1 MSDDSARPTD
11 PETVPEPV
19 VRRRRGWRFSAVWL
33 VPLVAILVGIG
44 LVVRTQL
51 ERGPTIHISFDSAMW
66 LTAGKTEV
74 RYKNVP
80 MGQVTALRLDKNFN
94 RVIATVELR
103 RSAARLARADTRFW
117 IVRPHVDLRGVSG
130 LGTLLSGTY
139 IGVDIGQS
147 TQRQTNFVGLEAQPA
162 VTSTQHGRRYRLVAQ
177 DIGSLNVGA
186 PVYYR
191 RFAVG
196 RVTAEHLDPDGDA
209 AQIDIFVRAPFD
221 KLVKNSTRF
230 WNASGINV
238 SLGASGFKLDTQ
250 SIVSILMGGVAFG
263 QQRGET
269 DQAVAAD
276 QQAFTLYPTEAA
288 AMAPF
293 SGPGQ
298 TVRMRFDSSVR
309 GLAIGAEVDF
319 HGIDFGHVTALNLHY
334 DPARASFYTDVDA
347 VVFPDLLGTAEPLVE
362 QLAKTSPVGRDR
374 PMALLVSK
382 GLRAQLRTANLLSGQ
397 LYVALEMMPHAK
409 PVTLDVERN
418 PIVIPTVPGSLE
430 QLQEQIVQIVAKL
443 NALPVDRIGKETL
456 ATLAST
462 RALVDGLHTQLT
474 PQAAST
480 LGELQKTLAELQ
492 KTLVAAQTGLVSPQ
506 SPLQENTT
514 QTLQQLR
521 AMAQSL
527 TELADFLQRHPE
539 ALIRGRPAD
548 AVPPLPEK
556 K

>member
-1 MSDDSARPTD
+1 MTDTPGGSSDPAPL
-11 PETVPEPV
+11 PEPD
-19 VRRRRGWRFSAVWL
+19 VRRRRKFRVSAVWL
-33 VPLVAILVGIG
+33 VPLVAILVGLG
-44 LVVRTQL
+44 LVVRSQL
-51 ERGPTIHISFDSAMW
+51 ARGPTIRISFDSATW

-80 MGQVTALRLDKNFN
+80 MGQVIALRLDKNFD

-139 IGVDIGQS
+139 IGVDVGHS
-147 TQRQTNFVGLEAQPA
+147 TQRQTSFVGLEEPPA

-191 RFAVG
+191 RFNVG
-196 RVTAEHLDPDGDA
+196 RVTGEHLDADGDA
-209 AQIDIFVRAPFD
+209 AQIDIFVRAPYD

-230 WNASGINV
+230 WNASGVNV

-250 SIVSILMGGVAFG
+250 SLVSILMGGVAFG
-263 QQRGET
+263 QQPDET
-269 DQAVAAD
+269 DVAIAAD
-276 QQAFTLYPTEAA
+276 DQAFTLYATEAA

-293 SGPGQ
+293 SGPGR

-309 GLAIGAEVDF
+309 GLAVGAEVDF

-334 DPARASFYTDVDA
+334 DPAHATFYTDVDA
-347 VVFPDLLGTAEPLVE
+347 VVFPDRLGTAEPIVE
-362 QLAKTSPVGRDR
+362 QLAKTSAVGHDR
-374 PMALLVSK
+374 PVALLVSK

-397 LYVALEMMPHAK
+397 LYIALEMMPRAK
-409 PVTLDVERN
+409 AVALDVERS

-430 QLQEQIVQIVAKL
+430 QLQEQIGQIVAKL

-462 RALVDGLHTQLT
+462 RALVEGLNTQLT

-480 LGELQKTLAELQ
+480 LAELQKTLA
-492 KTLVAAQTGLVSPQ
+492 AAQAGLVSPR
-506 SPLQENTT
+506 SPLQENTA

-527 TELADFLQRHPE
+527 TQLADFLQRHPE

-548 AVPPLPEK
+548 TVPPLPEK